1 MQRSRLRASDADREA
16 VADRLRNAAAEGRI
30 LAHELEERV
39 ARALRAR
46 TYGELDAVVADL
58 PMAQS
63 ASRASFP
70 LVRPALAVALALATI
85 AVVAV
90 AVLVITG
97 LLTAWGIWMLLAWW
111 AFGGRCGYRRR
122 RMLREGRHWQVPR
135 VGGHADRR
143 AWL

>member
-1 MQRSRLRASDADREA
+1 MQRSRLRASDSDREA
-16 VADRLRNAAAEGRI
+16 VADRLRNAAAEGRL

-58 PMAQS
+58 PIARTT
-63 ASRASFP
+63 SRSSIGF
-70 LVRPALAVALALATI
+70 VRPAVAVAVVLATVAI
-85 AVVAV
+85 IAV

-97 LLTAWGIWMLLAWW
+97 LLAAWAVGALIAWW
-111 AFGGRCGYRRR
+111 ALGGRCAHRRR
-122 RMLREGRHWQVPR
+122 RLLRGSGPWHVTR
-135 VGGHADRR
+135 VSGQADRR

>member
-1 MQRSRLRASDADREA
+1 MQRGTLRASDADREA
-16 VADRLRNAAAEGRI
+16 VADRLRNASAEGRL

-39 ARALRAR
+39 ALALRAR

-58 PMAQS
+58 PA
-63 ASRASFP
+63 ARRTSRPAVP
-70 LVRPALAVALALATI
+70 LFRPALAVAIAL

-90 AVLVITG
+90 LAVAALVITG
-97 LLTAWGIWMLLAWW
+97 LLAAWGIWMLVAWW

-122 RMLREGRHWQVPR
+122 RMLRHGRPWQVTR
-135 VGGHADRR
+135 VGGHAGRR